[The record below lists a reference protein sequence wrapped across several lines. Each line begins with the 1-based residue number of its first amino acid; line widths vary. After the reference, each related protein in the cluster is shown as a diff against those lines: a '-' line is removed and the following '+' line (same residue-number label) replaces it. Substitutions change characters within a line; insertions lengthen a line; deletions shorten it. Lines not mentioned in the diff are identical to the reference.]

1 MKNNLFGFLMAGI
14 TTSNQGGVVGCVD
27 AQLVECTYFLL
38 CGVQIPSE
46 KVALAQKQMIT
57 KANIAGKFVIT
68 ATQMLES
75 MTGAPLPTRAEMT
88 DVANAVWDGTDAV
101 MLSGETAGGKFP
113 TLAVQ
118 TMAAIVAN
126 AEVGTN
132 SYQVRDNSRHELSR
146 T

>member
-1 MKNNLFGFLMAGI
+1 M
-14 TTSNQGGVVGCVD
+14 
-27 AQLVECTYFLL
+27 
-38 CGVQIPSE
+38 
-46 KVALAQKQMIT
+46 ALAQKQMIT

-126 AEVGTN
+126 AELAN
-132 SYQVRDNSRHELSR
+132 SYYSTASFLVVRFAVRRGTPPCKPSLAGCA
-146 T
+146 